1 MKELRRKKMTMLKCN
16 YDDSDNDGNNVEKM
30 IILMSK
36 NDGDD
41 VEG

>member
-1 MKELRRKKMTMLKCN
+1 MLKCN

>member
-1 MKELRRKKMTMLKCN
+1 MTMLKCDS
-16 YDDSDNDGNNVEKM
+16 DDADNDGNNVEKM

-41 VEG
+41 VES